1 MYDDICKLLFVL
13 LNLLFSVNLSCL
25 YFPQCQCLICQWSAF
40 CDDTVSTNCSIIL
53 ISNYFSTWYNHCI
66 PVLMPSVVCHWCAG
80 IQLRKVEE
88 RRQKSAQKQQ
98 QHVSSGTGRL
108 DVQAI
113 MEAAFEMRRKA
124 LEENDSEEDDDA
136 DGRWSDND
144 WLWNEPLCI
153 IIVMYVYIC
162 SMRLE

>member
-1 MYDDICKLLFVL
+1 MSLILGHGVLIVVIVSGCFV
-13 LNLLFSVNLSCL
+13 
-25 YFPQCQCLICQWSAF
+25 
-40 CDDTVSTNCSIIL
+40 
-53 ISNYFSTWYNHCI
+53 
-66 PVLMPSVVCHWCAG
+66 G

-98 QHVSSGTGRL
+98 QQHGSSGPGRL

-144 WLWNEPLCI
+144 
-153 IIVMYVYIC
+153 
-162 SMRLE
+162 

>member
-1 MYDDICKLLFVL
+1 MSHRF
-13 LNLLFSVNLSCL
+13 
-25 YFPQCQCLICQWSAF
+25 
-40 CDDTVSTNCSIIL
+40 
-53 ISNYFSTWYNHCI
+53 
-66 PVLMPSVVCHWCAG
+66 AG

-98 QHVSSGTGRL
+98 QQASSGTGRL

-124 LEENDSEEDDDA
+124 LEENDSEDDDA

-144 WLWNEPLCI
+144 
-153 IIVMYVYIC
+153 
-162 SMRLE
+162 